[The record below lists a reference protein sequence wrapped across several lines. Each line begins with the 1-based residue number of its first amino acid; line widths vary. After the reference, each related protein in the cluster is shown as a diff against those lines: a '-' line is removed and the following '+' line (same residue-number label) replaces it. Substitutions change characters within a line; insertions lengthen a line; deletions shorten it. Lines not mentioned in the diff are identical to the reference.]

1 MRRLVGTRGADWPM
15 DTALPVLRHPRDPFA
30 GDERLP
36 LPAGAAVL
44 RRCYEGPADDAQLL
58 AWDAAFED
66 GFARWL
72 DGGAPG
78 DAFAAAVEGLGIGG
92 PVRHDRRPPRVSP
105 LALPDTALSD
115 VAEDWLPDVGL
126 FGPERV
132 LGPWAA
138 CAAARRV
145 RVAVGAVLAFSPIV
159 PPSLRPIGR
168 LVKNEPRP
176 SVEVRGAVVAIH
188 LAPPMLWSVGAA
200 GRLHPLLP
208 LARRF
213 RPADAAVARVPDAPA
228 VLGRAVPGPDGWF
241 LAAALPLPAVPDP
254 TPISRRVRAELL
266 RLRRHDRRIT
276 WEDLLRD
283 RGELLYRCTCE
294 SFGPALHGA
303 AADAFARWDAAAGAD
318 AGGVPG

>member
-15 DTALPVLRHPRDPFA
+15 DTALPVLRHPRDPYA

-36 LPAGAAVL
+36 VPASAAVL
-44 RRCYEGPADDAQLL
+44 RQCYDGEATDAQLE
-58 AWDAAFED
+58 AWDAAFEA

-72 DGGAPG
+72 DGSEPG
-78 DAFAAAVEGLGIGG
+78 PAFREAITGLGIGG
-92 PVRHDRRPPRVSP
+92 PVRHDRRPPRAAPVP
-105 LALPDTALSD
+105 LADAALSD

-132 LGPWAA
+132 LGPWAGLA
-138 CAAARRV
+138 LAPRV
-145 RVAVGAVLAFSPIV
+145 RVAVGAVLAFSPLV

-168 LVKNEPRP
+168 LIKNEPRP
-176 SVEVRGAVVAIH
+176 SVDVRGALVAIH
-188 LAPPMLWSVGAA
+188 LAPPMLWETRPD
-200 GRLHPLLP
+200 GRLLPLLP

-213 RPADAAVARVPDAPA
+213 RPAVGPVARVPDAPA

-254 TPISRRVRAELL
+254 APVARRLRGELL

-283 RGELLYRCTCE
+283 RGELLYRSACE
-294 SFGPALHGA
+294 AVGPAAEA
-303 AADAFARWDAAAGAD
+303 AVAALFARWSWAE
-318 AGGVPG
+318 AGGAG